1 MLTVLAALQSEAET
15 LLSLSRNV
23 RERAAFGKKIY
34 EGEFDAPYRLILTG
48 VGKSDAAAGAMLG
61 AALDDGGQTVLLNIG
76 VAGGLNGRAP
86 VGSVLQIE
94 RAVQF
99 DFDLSKINGTPVGT
113 LNEYKTPYLPLAVRG
128 AGAFPRAALGS
139 ADRFGDGRDADLL
152 RDLAADVQD
161 MEGAAIAH
169 VADLAGIP
177 LFMFKAISDNAQEE
191 SVREYRENLQIA
203 LGALRGRMHE
213 IFAEALGG
221 EEAQ

>member
-1 MLTVLAALQSEAET
+1 MLAIIAAMQNEADT
-15 LLSLSRNV
+15 LLSSAQIEQSYTEHGKRV
-23 RERAAFGKKIY
+23 WEGEAFGVP
-34 EGEFDAPYRLILTG
+34 FLLILSG
-48 VGKSDAAAGAMLG
+48 IGKSNAAAAAMLALTLGADRLLGFG
-61 AALDDGGQTVLLNIG
+61 AAGGITAQAHIGALLCM
-76 VAGGLNGRAP
+76 R
-86 VGSVLQIE
+86 
-94 RAVQF
+94 RAVQY
-99 DFDLSKINGTPVGT
+99 DFDLSAINGTPVGT

-191 SVREYRENLQIA
+191 SVRDYRENLQIA